1 MRKQTK
7 RTLIFSVVVLSLMS
21 FLFLQSQSDSLT
33 LGSSLVES
41 LPEQEVKA
49 LTDGDI
55 IEFMINK
62 FIQVFIFNS

>member
-41 LPEQEVKA
+41 LPDQEVKA